1 SGVAWDID
9 FRNENEAWASLGG
22 EQKLIFSLDAGVT
35 WTPVST
41 PDSSMIFKLIFPDS
55 LHGFGVGT
63 NGTIIKYKPD
73 ISDVQNEE
81 EFSPDGF
88 MLFQNYPNPFNPT
101 TNIGFRISNFEFVSL
116 KVYDVLGREVATL
129 VNEELAAGSYEI
141 NFSDTD
147 GSASGGD
154 AYNLPSG
161 VYFYQ
166 LKIVDPSTG
175 LPAGRQGSRQSFTS
189 TKKMI
194 LLR

>member
-1 SGVAWDID
+1 
-9 FRNENEAWASLGG
+9 
-22 EQKLIFSLDAGVT
+22 
-35 WTPVST
+35 
-41 PDSSMIFKLIFPDS
+41 MIFKMIFPDS

-63 NGTIIKYKPD
+63 DGTIIKYKPD
-73 ISDVQNEE
+73 ISDVQDEE
-81 EFSPDGF
+81 EFSPDGI

-101 TNIGFRISNFEFVSL
+101 TKIEFRISNFPSGLRPAGTSEFVSL
-116 KVYDVLGREVATL
+116 KVYDVLGREVAVL

-141 NFSDTD
+141 NFSAKG

-166 LKIVDPSTG
+166 LKVVDPSTG
-175 LPAGRQGSRQSFTS
+175 LPAGRQGSGQSFIS

>member
-1 SGVAWDID
+1 
-9 FRNENEAWASLGG
+9 
-22 EQKLIFSLDAGVT
+22 
-35 WTPVST
+35 
-41 PDSSMIFKLIFPDS
+41 MIFKLIFPDS